1 MIILSLA
8 IIVFIIS
15 IVIRSNPNPNVS
27 RFSNKIAI
35 AAGIIFTLGII
46 TNLFVIVQPG
56 QVGVKSFLGTVDKN
70 VLESGLNIVNPL
82 TKITYFDVRTQNYTM
97 SAIHT
102 EGQKEGDDA
111 IRVLTKDGLEVMIDL
126 SVLFR
131 VKSEKAPMILS
142 TIGEDYEDKV
152 VRPITRTRIRDNA
165 VYFDAISLYSS
176 QREEFQARIYKSI
189 ETDFD
194 KRGLYLEQLLVR
206 NIVLPA
212 AVKATIETKINAE
225 QESQKMQFVLT
236 KEKQEAERKRVE
248 AQGIADYQRIINTGL
263 SEQQLKYEMIKAYK
277 ELATS
282 QNAKVIVLGDGN
294 KAPII
299 IGDK

>member
-1 MIILSLA
+1 MILISLA

-15 IVIRSNPNPNVS
+15 VVIKSNPNPNIS
-27 RFSNKIAI
+27 RFSGKIAI
-35 AAGIIFTLGII
+35 TAGIIFTLGVLS
-46 TNLFVIVQPG
+46 NLFVIVEPG
-56 QVGVKSFLGTVDKN
+56 QVGVKTLFGTVDKT
-70 VLESGLNIVNPL
+70 VLNNGLNIVNPL
-82 TKITYFDVRTQNYTM
+82 AKITYFDVRTQNYTM
-97 SAIHT
+97 SAIHS

-126 SVLFR
+126 SVLYR

-142 TIGEDYEDKV
+142 TIGEDYEAKI

-176 QREEFQARIYKSI
+176 QREEFQSRIYKSI
-189 ETDFD
+189 ESDFD

-206 NIVLPA
+206 NIVLPP

-225 QESQKMQFVLT
+225 QESQKMQFVLA

-282 QNAKVIVLGDGN
+282 QNAKVIVLGDG